1 MAKLVVLG
9 GSAVATPELV
19 HAIRQLPDRSH
30 PLSIVLYA
38 RRPERLES
46 VAGVASLMAE
56 GDPLLEVSWT
66 VDLDKALDGA
76 DLVLN
81 QIRAGGLEAR
91 AFDES
96 FPLELGIPGEE
107 TVGPGGFSNAFRTI
121 PPSLEYAK
129 RMEQVC
135 PTAQLLNFAN
145 PSSMVQYAILKYS
158 QISVIGLC
166 NGPISVFEKIAGAL
180 ELPLHTLSFDYLGM
194 HHFGWVTGVWQNG
207 KDLMPEVLAKAEKVA
222 DGVEPALIRA
232 IGAVPGPYFNYF
244 FHADRMLEK
253 KKGKPT
259 RAEEL
264 MDLQDELLEEY
275 KTALRDRQ
283 IPKGIQRRKARWYAD
298 IVAPVIHAF
307 IEQET
312 FSAAGVSP
320 LFYLNVQNG
329 NTIPWLPAEAV
340 VEVPVI
346 IEKGRLRPVCTGKA
360 PLDVKAMLQ
369 NNCAYEMLAVEAIVE
384 NDRSK
389 ALRALLR
396 NPLVHTYDQ
405 AVQIIEK
412 VWKQR

>member
-19 HAIRQLPDRSH
+19 RAIRQLPERH
-30 PLSIVLYA
+30 HLLSIVLYA
-38 RRPERLES
+38 RRAERLES

-56 GDPLLEVSWT
+56 GDPLLQVSWT
-66 VDLDKALDGA
+66 TDLSQALEGA

-121 PPSLEYAK
+121 PPSLEYARK
-129 RMEQVC
+129 MEQVC
-135 PTAQLLNFAN
+135 PTAQLFNFAN
-145 PSSMVQYAILKYS
+145 PSSMVQYAIQKYS
-158 QISVIGLC
+158 QIKVIGLC
-166 NGPISVFEKIAGAL
+166 NGPISAFEKIAAAL
-180 ELPLHTLSFDYLGM
+180 NLTLQSLSFDYLGM

-207 KDLMPEVLAKAEKVA
+207 KNMMPEVLAKAEQVA
-222 DGVEPALIRA
+222 DGVEPELIRA

-253 KKGKPT
+253 KRGKPT

-264 MDLQDELLEEY
+264 LDLQDELLDEY
-275 KTALRDRQ
+275 KASLRDQ
-283 IPKGIQRRKARWYAD
+283 QLPGGIQRRKARWYAD
-298 IVAPVIHAF
+298 IVAPVLNAF
-307 IEQET
+307 VEQDT
-312 FSAAGVSP
+312 YSASGTAP
-320 LFYLNVQNG
+320 LFYLNVKNG
-329 NTIPWLPAEAV
+329 NTIPWLPADAV

-346 IEKGRLRPVCTGKA
+346 IEKGRARPVCSGDA
-360 PLDVKAMLQ
+360 PPDVKAMLQ
-369 NNCAYEMLAVEAIVE
+369 SNCAYEMLAVEAIVE
-384 NDRSK
+384 NDRGK

-405 AVQIIEK
+405 AVQIIER
-412 VWKQR
+412 VWNQK